1 MSTTLHAQSNLS
13 VAVQQETAGYHAT
26 LLVDVTLTS
35 DQAVSAGQWDVHY
48 DSEKLDYASL
58 VGSPE
63 LPGGLQALVQP
74 MEPGVLRVVLF
85 SLTNEA
91 MLPGAGGWSWSFEF
105 ETNFAHGDVLFS
117 LENGLVVGADGST
130 MSLTTTDDQ
139 AVVLGPAFHLA
150 TSAIPFGDVPML
162 SEATMSLEVANEGNA
177 PLTLDAVDL
186 EAPFSLVD
194 ALPVVVDAEG
204 STTLTV
210 AVSTTSKTTAAATF
224 TVVSD
229 DPAPLRNAQSF
240 DASVN
245 VFAVNELHLGGE
257 NVVLGEPFE
266 VTLAA
271 NNMESFSAFQLDV
284 VLPEGVSLVAESEV
298 WSGRE
303 SDHMLALSQ
312 VGPNTVRLLGFSP
325 SNAEFS
331 GADGELCTFQLL
343 SNEAAN
349 SVALGVDNGLM
360 SNVALGDV
368 MSAAYGLT
376 LSQAYPAIQ
385 VPAEVALGLV
395 PVAEPQSVLFTV
407 TNQGEALLVLQD
419 LQVQS
424 EDIQVL
430 TSLPL
435 ELEPGETAA
444 MELVF
449 TPPSPGEVAIELAL
463 THNAEGG
470 FTPVMLFAEVIQP
483 NYLRFE
489 NDYAPLG
496 GIWSSAI
503 RLINTEPLKGMQFD
517 VDLPEGIV
525 AGPQDFGLLLD
536 DPSFQLSVSS
546 LGANAFRLLVF
557 NLTGASVPAGN
568 QAFISCSGGV
578 DLVMQE
584 GIYPLPLSGVVLS
597 NASNQNVASVALEEG
612 FLTVSC
618 AEDLDGDGVCDGCVG
633 DVDECGVCAGPGA
646 IFECGCVEL
655 PTAACDCD
663 GNQLDALGVCGGA
676 CAQDLDQ
683 DGICDDVDEC
693 VGTMDACGI
702 CNGPGEVYDCGCT
715 HIPSGDCDCNGNQI
729 DALGE
734 CGGGCLQDLDQDGT
748 CDDVDEC
755 VGMVDACGICNGP
768 GEIYECDCANIPA
781 GDCDCN
787 GNQLDALGV
796 CGGGCAQD
804 LDQDGICDDVDEC
817 VGTLDPCGICNGP
830 GTVFDCGCSTTPA
843 GDCDCN
849 GNQLDALGVCGG
861 GCAQDLDQDG
871 ICDDADDCVGALDAC
886 GICNGPGEMYEC
898 GCANIP
904 DGDCDC
910 DGNQLDVLGVCGGG
924 CSEDEDHDGVCDDV
938 DDCVGELD
946 ACGVCNG
953 PGEVYDC
960 GCFDIPE
967 GDCDCDGTQPDSFGV
982 CGGACAADLDG
993 DGEVGSSDLLF
1004 FLTQFGEAC
1013 L

>member
-117 LENGLVVGADGST
+117 LENGLVVGADDST
-130 MSLTTTDDQ
+130 MSLTITDDQ

-162 SEATMSLEVANEGNA
+162 SEATMTLEVANEGNA

-210 AVSTTSKTTAAATF
+210 AVSTTSKTTASATF

-271 NNMESFSAFQLDV
+271 NNMEPFSAFQLDV

-343 SNEAAN
+343 SNESAN

-376 LSQAYPAIQ
+376 LSQAYPAIH
-385 VPAEVALGLV
+385 VPAEVALGVV

-419 LQVQS
+419 LQVPS

-470 FTPVMLFAEVIQP
+470 FTPVVLFAEVIQP

-496 GIWSSAI
+496 GTWSSAI

-517 VDLPEGIV
+517 VGLPEGIV

-633 DVDECGVCAGPGA
+633 DMDECGVCAGPGA
-646 IFECGCVEL
+646 IFECGCVAL
-655 PTAACDCD
+655 QTAACDCD
-663 GNQLDALGVCGGA
+663 PNQLDALGV
-676 CAQDLDQ
+676 
-683 DGICDDVDEC
+683 
-693 VGTMDACGI
+693 
-702 CNGPGEVYDCGCT
+702 
-715 HIPSGDCDCNGNQI
+715 
-729 DALGE
+729 
-734 CGGGCLQDLDQDGT
+734 
-748 CDDVDEC
+748 
-755 VGMVDACGICNGP
+755 
-768 GEIYECDCANIPA
+768 
-781 GDCDCN
+781 
-787 GNQLDALGV
+787 
-796 CGGGCAQD
+796 
-804 LDQDGICDDVDEC
+804 
-817 VGTLDPCGICNGP
+817 
-830 GTVFDCGCSTTPA
+830 
-843 GDCDCN
+843 
-849 GNQLDALGVCGG
+849 
-861 GCAQDLDQDG
+861 
-871 ICDDADDCVGALDAC
+871 
-886 GICNGPGEMYEC
+886 
-898 GCANIP
+898 
-904 DGDCDC
+904 
-910 DGNQLDVLGVCGGG
+910 
-924 CSEDEDHDGVCDDV
+924 
-938 DDCVGELD
+938 
-946 ACGVCNG
+946 
-953 PGEVYDC
+953 
-960 GCFDIPE
+960 
-967 GDCDCDGTQPDSFGV
+967 
-982 CGGACAADLDG
+982 
-993 DGEVGSSDLLF
+993 
-1004 FLTQFGEAC
+1004 
-1013 L
+1013 